1 MGEIIKQVIIL
12 FLILQSFLVSAGEI
26 KLNGSEE
33 KDGLLLV
40 LQVPDTKIDASNGIK
55 IKAVIINV
63 SKIKIKIPSR
73 FNATNYSISDIS
85 EKDII
90 VDDGQSLD
98 VGKNKSKS
106 LKVYGDNPSIKSE
119 EEIIVLSPGDFY
131 SLDIYFPKIEKN
143 GFFKLSAT
151 KISSTPMKN
160 KFPDLWTGILESNE
174 ILIVVENK
182 EKEQ

>member
-1 MGEIIKQVIIL
+1 MKKVIIL

-26 KLNGSEE
+26 KLNGGEE

-106 LKVYGDNPSIKSE
+106 LKVKVYGDNPSIKSE
-119 EEIIVLSPGDFY
+119 DEIIVLSPGDFY